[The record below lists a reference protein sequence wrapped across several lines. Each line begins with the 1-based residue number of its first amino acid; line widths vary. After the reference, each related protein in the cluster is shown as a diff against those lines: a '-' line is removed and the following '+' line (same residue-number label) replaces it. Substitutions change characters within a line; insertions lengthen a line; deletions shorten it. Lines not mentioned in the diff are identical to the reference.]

1 MGGVRVLALPR
12 RRRPKN
18 LRVPPLFPFYLWP
31 VLLARPLVVL
41 GPIFGGRDHSTV
53 IHSVQKVE
61 GELEG
66 DARLKERIDDV
77 RRELLA

>member
-1 MGGVRVLALPR
+1 M
-12 RRRPKN
+12 
-18 LRVPPLFPFYLWP
+18 YLMRE
-31 VLLARPLVVL
+31 LLELPLVEI
-41 GPIFGGRDHSTV
+41 GRHFGGRDHSTV